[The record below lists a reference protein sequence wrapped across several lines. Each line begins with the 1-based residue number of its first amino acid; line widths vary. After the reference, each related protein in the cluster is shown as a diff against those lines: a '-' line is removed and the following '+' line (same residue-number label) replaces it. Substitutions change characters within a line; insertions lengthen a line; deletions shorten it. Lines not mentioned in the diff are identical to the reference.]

1 MTTSAPSAVA
11 GARAE
16 LGRERAA
23 LGPAADGDDVRARVA
38 CGGAEHE
45 PDGAEPED
53 GHGLA
58 GSDLRPVDPVQA
70 ARERLDHRGDLR
82 VEAVR
87 DGEEVPRRDPLRHEQ
102 VLGIGA
108 VEERLQVLAELL
120 LAALAGGARSA
131 RRRVRRDD
139 SPPGGDVHPAELVPE
154 RARKLPEEH
163 RMAAAESLRVGAV
176 RERDLDLDEN
186 VARPGLRLGHLFE
199 AQVARPV
206 EEECLHGR
214 KTTFSASR
222 FR

>member
-1 MTTSAPSAVA
+1 MTTSLLAVA
-11 GARAE
+11 GGRAE
-16 LGRERAA
+16 LRGERAA
-23 LGPAADGDDVRARVA
+23 LGPPADCNHVRAASRAAAQSMSPMGPGPRTATVWPA
-38 CGGAEHE
+38 PTSA
-45 PDGAEPED
+45 
-53 GHGLA
+53 L
-58 GSDLRPVDPVQA
+58 VDPVQA

-87 DGEEVPRRDPLRHEQ
+87 DREEVPRRDPLRHEQ

-139 SPPGGDVHPAELVPE
+139 SPPCGDVHPAELVPE
-154 RARKLPEEH
+154 RARKLPEENG
-163 RMAAAESLRVGAV
+163 MAAAESLCVGAV
-176 RERDLDLDEN
+176 VSATSIWTRTS
-186 VARPGLRLGHLFE
+186 PGLARASGLFE
-199 AQVARPV
+199 AQIAGPV

-222 FR
+222 LR